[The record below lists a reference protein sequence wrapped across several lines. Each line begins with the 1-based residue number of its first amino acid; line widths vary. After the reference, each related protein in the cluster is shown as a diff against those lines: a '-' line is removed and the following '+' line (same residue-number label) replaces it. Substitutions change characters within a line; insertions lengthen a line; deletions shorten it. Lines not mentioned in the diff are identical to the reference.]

1 MGTAATPIRDG
12 ADLLN
17 PAVVKVVWDASYRAL
32 YFSRSAIPHV
42 RDAAPGT
49 VAEGLHWRH
58 IGPHRGGRV
67 TAVAGHRR
75 QPGTFY
81 MGATGGGVWK
91 STDYGQSW
99 ANVSDGFFETAS
111 IGAIDVA
118 ESNPDVIYV
127 GTGRAA
133 ERGLL
138 VRGGEALEALAR
150 VDTVV
155 FDKTGTLTEGKPAV
169 TAIVGDDPDAL
180 LRLAASVER
189 DSEHPLATA
198 IVAAAEARG
207 QTPMRRV
214 HTLVIR
220 PSEDLGKLAQKN
232 LKSGVLRGG
241 PALRAILGLLDV
253 GASSDADL
261 ASYLLFDGAFARR
274 LIELGRADAEQKR
287 TEIDRF
293 FESAES
299 DPA

>member
-1 MGTAATPIRDG
+1 MNAFLLDHITSDFEILDRVNSFLDLGTEVYGPGFLDS
-12 ADLLN
+12 LN
-17 PAVVKVVWDASYRAL
+17 
-32 YFSRSAIPHV
+32 
-42 RDAAPGT
+42 
-49 VAEGLHWRH
+49 
-58 IGPHRGGRV
+58 
-67 TAVAGHRR
+67 
-75 QPGTFY
+75 
-81 MGATGGGVWK
+81 
-91 STDYGQSW
+91 
-99 ANVSDGFFETAS
+99 
-111 IGAIDVA
+111 
-118 ESNPDVIYV
+118 
-127 GTGRAA
+127 
-133 ERGLL
+133 
-138 VRGGEALEALAR
+138 
-150 VDTVV
+150 
-155 FDKTGTLTEGKPAV
+155 
-169 TAIVGDDPDAL
+169 
-180 LRLAASVER
+180 
-189 DSEHPLATA
+189 
-198 IVAAAEARG
+198 AAAEARG